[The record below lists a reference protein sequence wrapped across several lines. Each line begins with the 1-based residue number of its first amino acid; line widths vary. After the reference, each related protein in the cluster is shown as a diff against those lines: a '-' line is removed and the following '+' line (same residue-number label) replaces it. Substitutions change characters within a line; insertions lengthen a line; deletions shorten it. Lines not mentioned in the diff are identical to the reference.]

1 MNPFYVSFTG
11 DTLYKQSDMAAIARG
26 AGGVVYGDVTRAV
39 ADASKSKARG
49 REVEVL
55 LVQGAWVTGRAPSR
69 KTKDASKP
77 GSNVTI
83 LKDTEFLER
92 DDIKLSKR
100 RLDEAVSVKTHALPS
115 PRPHTVTPCSRA
127 VPTKCLRRARA
138 PAPQRG
144 DNEEVPDHDD
154 LDDFQVKQPQKKPKE
169 PEEPKTGG
177 SVQSTNIETEEVL
190 YGIEPEFKLP
200 SSTTPEDLEKIIK
213 NKITENFM
221 PLKEAPDQV
230 RRDIGDVDIPFDQ
243 IITTFVLILTDN
255 SEMNAAILSTGLHA
269 FVEIARD
276 LGWMH
281 VYVGA
286 SMRTLSM
293 DNVILDRSI
302 TTKGTMTRRGKPSPP
317 TRPTTLNVLLC
328 PHLPQAHTR
337 RLRTTRAATC
347 SSCCGCLQR

>member
-1 MNPFYVSFTG
+1 LHVSSQYTHSSSQ
-11 DTLYKQSDMAAIARG
+11 LCVPPSSSQLSVRG
-26 AGGVVYGDVTRAV
+26 TN
-39 ADASKSKARG
+39 K
-49 REVEVL
+49 
-55 LVQGAWVTGRAPSR
+55 
-69 KTKDASKP
+69 
-77 GSNVTI
+77 
-83 LKDTEFLER
+83 
-92 DDIKLSKR
+92 
-100 RLDEAVSVKTHALPS
+100 
-115 PRPHTVTPCSRA
+115 
-127 VPTKCLRRARA
+127 
-138 PAPQRG
+138 
-144 DNEEVPDHDD
+144 EVPDLDD
-154 LDDFQVKQPQKKPKE
+154 LDDFAVKQSQKKPKE

-328 PHLPQAHTR
+328 PHLPQAHAR